1 MEEIVTIPWMHSRLH
16 FCTPFFEAYKSKGTI
31 GNINARYQNNEA
43 LFFCRYFIKIFNS
56 YGYSFFEKKKKKKC
70 LYNILYQQEN
80 VIVL

>member
-1 MEEIVTIPWMHSRLH
+1 MEEIVTIPWMHSCLH

-43 LFFCRYFIKIFNS
+43 LFVCRDCINILNS
-56 YGYSFFEKKKKKKC
+56 YGYSFFEKKKKC